1 MQIYSEIDYG
11 SSLTA
16 LFPAADGSP
25 AEPAP
30 EEPTQLVSGTETV
43 LVVED
48 EEEAIRDVTNRILR
62 RNGYQVLVASNG
74 PEAIE
79 LVRRHRGRIDL
90 LLTDVVMPKMLGK
103 EVAER
108 VRAMRHGIR
117 GVFMSG
123 YAESALSHKGI
134 LDPGIV
140 LVEKPFS
147 DVSLLTQIREVLDR

>member
-1 MQIYSEIDYG
+1 M
-11 SSLTA
+11 
-16 LFPAADGSP
+16 
-25 AEPAP
+25 
-30 EEPTQLVSGTETV
+30 
-43 LVVED
+43 
-48 EEEAIRDVTNRILR
+48 
-62 RNGYQVLVASNG
+62 ASNG
-74 PEAIE
+74 LEAIE

-90 LLTDVVMPKMLGK
+90 LLTDVVMSKMLGK

-108 VRAMRHGIR
+108 VRAMRPGIR
-117 GVFMSG
+117 VVFLSG